1 VAPAPGAHVPP
12 AGGKVRAMGASMQ
25 IKRVT
30 VFGGSGF
37 IGRHIVR
44 RLAGQGIIVRAAV
57 RHPDSALFLKP
68 MGAVGQVV
76 PAFGDVKN
84 AAAVAAAV
92 AGADAVVNAVGLSV
106 ESRKYKFDAIHAEG
120 AGVVARAASAAGAKH
135 FVHLSGI
142 GVEADIDSKYV
153 RARAAGEAAVKAAF
167 PDATILRPSV
177 VFGPEDYAFNAIA
190 VAARLLPALPAF
202 GGGGSKVQPVYV
214 GDVAEAAVKALYDPR
229 AAGMIYQLG
238 GPAVYTYRQ
247 LMELVLKEIG
257 RKRRIV
263 SVPFGIA
270 YLKAKLFSLLPNPPL
285 TRDMLKLLEVDNVV
299 QPGAAGLAEL
309 GIAPTALEAILP
321 TYMDRY
327 RRGGRTSQARF
338 A

>member
-1 VAPAPGAHVPP
+1 
-12 AGGKVRAMGASMQ
+12 MQ

-76 PAFGDVKN
+76 PVFGDVKN
-84 AAAVAAAV
+84 EAAVAAAV
-92 AGADAVVNAVGLSV
+92 ADADAVINAVGLAI
-106 ESRKYKFDAIHAEG
+106 ESRKYRFDDVHVKG
-120 AGVVARAASAAGAKH
+120 ASVVAHAAKQAGAKH

-142 GVEADIDSKYV
+142 GADADIDSKYV
-153 RARAAGEAAVKAAF
+153 RARAGGEAAVKSTL
-167 PDATILRPSV
+167 PDATILRPSI
-177 VFGPEDYAFNAIA
+177 VFGPEDHVFNRIA
-190 VAARLLPALPAF
+190 VAARWMPALRAF
-202 GGGGSKVQPVYV
+202 GGGMANVPPVYV
-214 GDVAEAAVKALYDPR
+214 GDVADAAVRALFDAHAR
-229 AAGMIYQLG
+229 GKVYQLG
-238 GPAVYTYRQ
+238 GPAIYTYRQ

-257 RKRRIV
+257 RRRRIV
-263 SVPFGIA
+263 SVPFVIA
-270 YLKAKLFSLLPNPPL
+270 NLQAIMLSLLPKPPL
-285 TRDMLKLLEVDNVV
+285 TRDMLKLLAIDNVV

-309 GIAPTALEAILP
+309 GITPTAVEAILP